1 MLFYRQK
8 VRNSFDTAEKQ
19 QRFCIFGEKNVPVD
33 ENRSTGI
40 KSVAIYYINM
50 LQVIIITM
58 CSSITLNFIISS
70 LEKPQK
76 TFDV

>member
-8 VRNSFDTAEKQ
+8 VRNSFDAAEKQ

-33 ENRSTGI
+33 ENRSTDI
-40 KSVAIYYINM
+40 KSVAIYYINI

-70 LEKPQK
+70 LQNPQK

>member
-33 ENRSTGI
+33 ENRSTDI
-40 KSVAIYYINM
+40 KSVAIYYINI

-58 CSSITLNFIISS
+58 CASITLNFIISS